1 MKYKNIF
8 LIGMTGAG
16 KTFWGKKIAAALE
29 KDFFDLD
36 GEIES
41 KEQKT
46 ILQIFLHHGE
56 KYFRQKESDIL
67 RTFETKQNFVL
78 ATGGGTPCFF
88 DNLSW
93 LNKNGLTVW
102 IHEPAFI
109 LAERLIHEKN
119 HRPLIRDF
127 DSDELLNFLQI
138 KMEERNSCFS
148 KAVVHIESP
157 VHLIEDILK
166 KINYV

>member
-1 MKYKNIF
+1 MKDKNIF

-16 KTFWGKKIAAALE
+16 KTFWGKKIATALH

-36 GEIES
+36 EEIES
-41 KEQKT
+41 REQKT
-46 ILQIFLHHGE
+46 ILQIFLDHGE
-56 KYFRQKESDIL
+56 KYFRLKESNIL
-67 RTFETKQNFVL
+67 KTFEKKQNFVL

-93 LNKNGLTVW
+93 LNKSGLTVW
-102 IHEPAFI
+102 IDEPAFI

-127 DSDELLNFLQI
+127 ESDELLNFLQL
-138 KMEERNSCFS
+138 KMEERNSYFS
-148 KAVVHIESP
+148 KADLHLESP
-157 VHLIEDILK
+157 KHLFEDVLK
-166 KINYV
+166 KIEHV

>member
-1 MKYKNIF
+1 MTDKNIF

-16 KTFWGKKIAAALE
+16 KTFWGKKIATALH

-41 KEQKT
+41 REQKT
-46 ILQIFLHHGE
+46 ILQIFLDHGE

-93 LNKNGLTVW
+93 LNKNGMTVW
-102 IHEPAFI
+102 IDEPAHV

-119 HRPLIRDF
+119 HRPLIRDLEF
-127 DSDELLNFLQI
+127 SELLHFLQV
-138 KMEERNSCFS
+138 KMEERISYYS
-148 KAVVHIESP
+148 KADIYIKSP
-157 VHLIEDILK
+157 ENLSEDILK
-166 KINYV
+166 KIEHV